1 MFEFTPRE
9 ALESTIPIG
18 AGAGATER
26 GVVLGPC
33 GDMPATPAAPVLGK
47 GARAPADF
55 LGKSHG
61 VSAPGGKP
69 S

>member
-1 MFEFTPRE
+1 MFEFTPRG

-18 AGAGATER
+18 TGAGAAGR
-26 GVVLGPC
+26 GVVFGPC
-33 GDMPATPAAPVLGK
+33 GDMLVMPAAPVLGK

-55 LGKSHG
+55 LGKPQG
-61 VSAPGGKP
+61 VSAPRGKP